1 MSKVLFLLLAVVLF
15 CGMPAFAQTTTEE
28 ITITTYYPSPYG
40 VYEEMNVGR
49 RMSIGDF
56 NGDGVSNA
64 ADLPVDN
71 FGNPLNDSLAV
82 AGNVGIGIMNPTN
95 GRLGVDGEIN
105 FAPQPAA
112 PVGNQGDLY
121 YDLGINGFRYHDG
134 TNWLAFGGGGDFIPI
149 MPVLFSP
156 TPVGTWTALD
166 LSSAIPAGTKE
177 VGGSVRVRATGGVA
191 AFAIASRSD
200 GTGQKEIFFQGD
212 VSGGTLLASSFR
224 LSLLEDRRLYHISAG
239 LSYNE
244 IKISE
249 HK

>member
-1 MSKVLFLLLAVVLF
+1 MKNFIKQTSILSIAIAV
-15 CGMPAFAQTTTEE
+15 AFVIYMGVQIAQGAWSDPLPGTV
-28 ITITTYYPSPYG
+28 PP
-40 VYEEMNVGR
+40 N
-49 RMSIGDF
+49 
-56 NGDGVSNA
+56 NNA
-64 ADLPVDN
+64 AEPINVSSALQTKS
-71 FGNPLNDSLAV
+71 GSLV
-82 AGNVGIGIMNPTN
+82 
-95 GRLGVDGEIN
+95 
-105 FAPQPAA
+105 
-112 PVGNQGDLY
+112 
-121 YDLGINGFRYHDG
+121 INGFIDVLSNSFFRNKLGIMSTGQNIISSGEQSLKLDVEGAVGAQWYCDENG
-134 TNWLAFGGGGDFIPI
+134 NNCVSGGSISSGGGGDFIPI

-191 AFAIASRSD
+191 AFAIASISD

-224 LSLLEDRRLYHISAG
+224 LSLLEDRRLYHISTG

-249 HK
+249 YK